1 MIGKSFDKMLKPVHI
16 TDIIREMFQH
26 IKEFMIWVLIWIL
39 SGSVGSNTF
48 VVYEAQVPW
57 EPTSGGVNLFSTIRT
72 HIDPTVGSSQLL
84 CKQPFILLSVSG
96 CLTYCLTESVCQILS
111 TLAIWQ
117 ELSTFPFS
125 SSPYENKSSYVW
137 VGLKSGGKNKESLSV
152 PLVQSHVQCRLAFV
166 QDQTTFEHLSTILN

>member
-1 MIGKSFDKMLKPVHI
+1 MIWEVEDSAYLWYYQGKKAG
-16 TDIIREMFQH
+16 MFQH

-39 SGSVGSNTF
+39 SRSVGSNTF

-72 HIDPTVGSSQLL
+72 HIDPTVGFSQLL

-117 ELSTFPFS
+117 KLSIFWSFPSLLFFPVMS
-125 SSPYENKSSYVW
+125 GFVSCLVVKTKKVW
-137 VGLKSGGKNKESLSV
+137 VFRLYRVMSNADCAL
-152 PLVQSHVQCRLAFV
+152 CRTKQL
-166 QDQTTFEHLSTILN
+166 LNTYQQY